1 MNNQIAKS
9 QEKSGFTGSKSGFY
23 YFFGKSQ
30 DYKGHSQEKS
40 GISNWLAQLKQ
51 NKLCKIK

>member
-9 QEKSGFTGSKSGFY
+9 QDLLGQSQEKSGFY

-51 NKLCKIK
+51 QKLCKIK